1 MEYEFIREEVTKTN
15 GVKAIKDSVK
25 ARLTEILMTA
35 LIAEFGEDAVAM
47 IRTGNTTKVNEI
59 GVIVGEATNEGETA
73 PIVVTVNPTVK
84 EFATRKTDKRSYE
97 PFDFAAAKAAYD
109 TYIEE
114 KEVKAAEAAE
124 KKAKKIAADEAARA
138 KAKAAKEAEG

>member
-1 MEYEFIREEVTKTN
+1 MEYQTNSYEVTKQNTVATIKAD
-15 GVKAIKDSVK
+15 VKQRITEFLIEAI
-25 ARLTEILMTA
+25 AR
-35 LIAEFGEDAVAM
+35 EFGPEAVAM
-47 IRTGNTTKVNEI
+47 VRTGNTTKVNEI
-59 GVIVGEATNEGETA
+59 GFIFGEATNEGETA

-138 KAKAAKEAEG
+138 KAKAEKG